1 MWTVIRLAFP
11 LLFLTATLAFAT
23 PRVVV
28 SIKPV
33 HALVAAV
40 MQGVAEPLL
49 LLDANTSPHTASL
62 KPSQAR
68 AINDAD
74 LVFWIGPEL
83 ESFLAK
89 PLASRAD
96 AATAFLDDGSI
107 RKAAE
112 ITEEPTQHDDHAH
125 DHGSID
131 PHVWLDPQLAKRMA
145 QLITARLSS
154 ADPAHADTYQSN
166 GAALGASLDA
176 LDHDIGLQL
185 AGAGQSGF
193 VVFHDGFN
201 HFSRR
206 YHLRDVGVI
215 TINPDV
221 SPGAERITEL
231 REQLLS
237 GAASCVFSEPQFN
250 PKLVETITD
259 GTEARTGILD
269 PLGSNVAAGPLAY
282 EMIMRNL
289 ARGVADCLIAK

>member
-11 LLFLTATLAFAT
+11 LLFLTATLACAT

-74 LVFWIGPEL
+74 LIFWIGPEL

-96 AATAFLDDGSI
+96 AATAFLDDEGI

-112 ITEEPTQHDDHAH
+112 LTEGSTQHADHAH
-125 DHGSID
+125 DHGSLD

-154 ADPAHADTYQSN
+154 TDPAHAETYQSN
-166 GAALGASLDA
+166 GTTLGVSLDA
-176 LDHDIGLQL
+176 LDRDIARQL
-185 AGAGQSGF
+185 AGAEHTGF

-206 YHLRDVGVI
+206 YNLRNAGVI

-221 SPGAERITEL
+221 SPGAEKIAEL

-269 PLGSNVAAGPLAY
+269 PLGSDVAAGPLAY
-282 EMIMRNL
+282 DMIMRNV
-289 ARGVADCLIAK
+289 ARAVSDCLTEK